1 MPGVARLGDSC
12 SGHGCWPS
20 RPNDQ
25 ASSNVYINGIK
36 AHRETDHW
44 IVHCCDDDC
53 HDGAL
58 SQGSSTVFI
67 NGLPVARIGD
77 PISCGSSVAHGSSSV
92 FAGG

>member
-1 MPGVARLGDSC
+1 MPGVARLGDIC
-12 SGHGCWPS
+12 SGHGCWPP

-25 ASSNVYINGIK
+25 ASPDVYVNSINT
-36 AHRETDHW
+36 HRESDHW
-44 IVHCCDDDC
+44 IIHCCDDDC

-58 SQGSSTVFI
+58 SRGSSTVFI

-77 PISCGSSVAHGSSSV
+77 PVSCGSSVAQGSSDV